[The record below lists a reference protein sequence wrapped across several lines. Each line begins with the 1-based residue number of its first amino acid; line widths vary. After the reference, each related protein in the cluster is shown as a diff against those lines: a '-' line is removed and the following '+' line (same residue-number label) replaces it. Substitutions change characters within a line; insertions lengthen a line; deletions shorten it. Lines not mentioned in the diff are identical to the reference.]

1 MTFAST
7 ETPDIPPHLHWP
19 TQTGQPTAS
28 NPWLQSCCPISY
40 SSVNTTY
47 VSSYLLQIWTV
58 NNSHNKTEHWNFLLC
73 PVKSLS
79 FLSPGNIHFK
89 ALLTF
94 AMRFK
99 CACAPPSL
107 LVPWL
112 HQYWIYDS
120 ALKRKNVSDPLPFP
134 LRAPSIGCHVSP
146 ASVLHSALLCQS
158 AAWALIVTVFS

>member
-40 SSVNTTY
+40 FSVNTTY

-58 NNSHNKTEHWNFLLC
+58 NNSHNKTEHWYFFLY

-89 ALLTF
+89 H
-94 AMRFK
+94 
-99 CACAPPSL
+99 ACAPPSL

-112 HQYWIYDS
+112 HQYWICDS
-120 ALKRKNVSDPLPFP
+120 ALKRKDVSDPLPFP
-134 LRAPSIGCHVSP
+134 LRAPSIDCHVSP
-146 ASVLHSALLCQS
+146 ASVLHLALLCQS